1 MHSERLGIKN
11 RSTYV
16 CPRCTSEV
24 LSILNHPVEQN
35 MVIETANCPQCNLVW
50 QDQWILP
57 VFPVSKR

>member
-1 MHSERLGIKN
+1 MLSETPEIKN

-16 CPRCTSEV
+16 CPRCNSKV
-24 LSILNHPVEQN
+24 LSILNHPVKQN

-57 VFPVSKR
+57 VFPVSKG